1 MQPWETI
8 DRTSAPDGTELVLAR
23 RGAEWVV
30 RAGGRV
36 LMTSRMHG
44 SEEAL
49 AGLALRRAARRDTV
63 LVGGLGLGFTVR
75 AVLDR
80 IPVDARVVVAELSKG
95 LVDWNRGLVAHLAG
109 RPLDDPRTRLQVGDV
124 ADRIAEA
131 HRAFDAIL
139 LDVDNGPSSFVHEK
153 NDRIYGQQ
161 GLHAA
166 FESLRPGG
174 VLAVWS
180 AGPDQRFPS
189 RLARA
194 GFEAEQQEAPA
205 RGAAGGSR
213 HVIFL
218 GVKPGPRRR
227 A

>member
-8 DRTSAPDGTELVLAR
+8 DRTRAPDGTELVLAR
-23 RGAEWVV
+23 RGEEWVV

-49 AGLALRRAARRDTV
+49 AAWAPPRRARWGRCCSAGSASATRCGRCWTGSRSTHGWWWPSCRTG
-63 LVGGLGLGFTVR
+63 LVG
-75 AVLDR
+75 
-80 IPVDARVVVAELSKG
+80 
-95 LVDWNRGLVAHLAG
+95 WNRGVVAHLAG

-124 ADRIAEA
+124 AGHIAEA
-131 HRAFDAIL
+131 NRAFDAIL

-153 NDRIYGQQ
+153 NDRLYG
-161 GLHAA
+161 
-166 FESLRPGG
+166 
-174 VLAVWS
+174 S
-180 AGPDQRFPS
+180 AGWPRPS
-189 RLARA
+189 SRSGRA
-194 GFEAEQQEAPA
+194 GCWRCGRPDRTIATSRAWSGPASRRSSQVAPA
-205 RGAAGGSR
+205 RGAAAAGR